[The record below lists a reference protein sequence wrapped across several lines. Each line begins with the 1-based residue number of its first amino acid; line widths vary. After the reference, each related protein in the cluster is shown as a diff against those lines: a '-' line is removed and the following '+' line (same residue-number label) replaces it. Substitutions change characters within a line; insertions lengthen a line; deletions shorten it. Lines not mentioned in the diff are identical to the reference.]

1 MGLVLRYDIC
11 YVEIQTQN
19 TQRLQLILTDKDK
32 ATNISERFLLAASGT
47 QTKHRRSHQRP
58 VDQQGVTI
66 YMYTPDACQAKTS
79 FIQIQT
85 EHKVS
90 CFEPL
95 VIHLSLTDF
104 CLWNHEDLKEENKKI
119 KEIQR
124 TVQRDCLFF
133 GENLNKI
140 FFPQLQ
146 KMLSLASH
154 NKYKKYLNTFV
165 LIKRK
170 KLHIFKL

>member
-1 MGLVLRYDIC
+1 MGLVLRYDIR

-19 TQRLQLILTDKDK
+19 TQRLQLILTDKEK

-47 QTKHRRSHQRP
+47 LTKHRRSHQRP

-104 CLWNHEDLKEENKKI
+104 CLWNHEDLKEENKKRLI
-119 KEIQR
+119 KEITDSAARLSVFLGKPKQ
-124 TVQRDCLFF
+124 
-133 GENLNKI
+133 E
-140 FFPQLQ
+140 FFPPITKNALI
-146 KMLSLASH
+146 SLPQ
-154 NKYKKYLNTFV
+154 
-165 LIKRK
+165 
-170 KLHIFKL
+170 